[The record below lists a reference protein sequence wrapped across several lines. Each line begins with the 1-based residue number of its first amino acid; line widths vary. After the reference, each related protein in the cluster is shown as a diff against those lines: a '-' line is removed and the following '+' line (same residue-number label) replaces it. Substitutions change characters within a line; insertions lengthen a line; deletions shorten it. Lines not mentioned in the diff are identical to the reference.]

1 MLELVETKE
10 KELIRKV
17 KIEQF
22 GKTGEYSLSSVVRS
36 LRDMGFSLD
45 NAILSYY
52 NDKEGLYVFGGKLP
66 LITSDKIPKE
76 AL

>member
-1 MLELVETKE
+1 MDTKE

-36 LRDMGFSLD
+36 LKEMGFPLF

-52 NDKEGLYVFGGKLP
+52 NEKEGLYVFGGKLP
-66 LITSDKIPKE
+66 LITQDKIPKE
-76 AL
+76 ALS